1 MRALFPAMALCLGLA
16 LLLPTAAADVGN
28 PLEDHDDDGNM
39 EVGPVCVWGFPD
51 PCVLQAYECFQPY
64 RPGFGIT
71 CI

>member
-1 MRALFPAMALCLGLA
+1 MRALLVLLA
-16 LLLPTAAADVGN
+16 LVALAPPAAAGIGN

-39 EVGPVCVWGFPD
+39 EVGPVCVWGFPE
-51 PCVLQAYECFQPY
+51 PCVVQAYECFQPY